1 MLHISRRPDWA
12 WFEAVL
18 SYDNARLPETLLR
31 AGKALGRTDFIECGL
46 VTLEWIVAQQ
56 TAPEGHFRAV
66 ATATFGRDYPPP
78 LPFDQQP
85 LEAHATVAACTA
97 AYAVAGNV
105 RGRHEDEQD
114 FHWYLGRKER
124 DLPLAPREETGN
136 ETGRD

>member
-66 ATATFGRDYPPP
+66 GTDSFGREYQPP

-85 LEAHATVAACTA
+85 LEAHATVDACTA
-97 AYAVAGNV
+97 AYEVTGNV
-105 RGRHEDEQD
+105 RWRQEAEKA
-114 FHWYLGRKER
+114 RS
-124 DLPLAPREETGN
+124 EEHTSKLQSLM
-136 ETGRD
+136 RISYAVFCLKK